1 MSLMYITSILNS
13 EIKKNVS
20 IHLRDS
26 KIIYIFILLCRCFVL
41 LLTKINRS
49 KRINFH
55 HRFSWYSRI
64 KISYARSF
72 VACVTKQRVE
82 NARVLGSLPV
92 ICVVVMSE
100 YRPGVYCRIEYAI
113 PAYIRRNVLRII
125 RYYVLVLRDA
135 LPVQAVLEINV
146 NDQGIKQL
154 CKDTSRRYMS
164 NIVISALLC
173 KIIWYHSI
181 ALSALAR
188 IYEITSDVIARY
200 NCDRRVA
207 EAIS

>member
-1 MSLMYITSILNS
+1 L
-13 EIKKNVS
+13 
-20 IHLRDS
+20 
-26 KIIYIFILLCRCFVL
+26 KIIYIFILLDRSFVL
-41 LLTKINRS
+41 LLARINWS
-49 KRINFH
+49 KRINFLY
-55 HRFSWYSRI
+55 RFSWDSRI
-64 KISYARSF
+64 KISYVRSF
-72 VACVTKQRVE
+72 IARVTKQRV
-82 NARVLGSLPV
+82 ARVLGSLPV
-92 ICVVVMSE
+92 ICIVVMSE

-135 LPVQAVLEINV
+135 LPVQAVLKINV
-146 NDQGIKQL
+146 NDQAIKQL
-154 CKDTSRRYMS
+154 CKDISRRYMP

-173 KIIWYHSI
+173 KITWYYSI